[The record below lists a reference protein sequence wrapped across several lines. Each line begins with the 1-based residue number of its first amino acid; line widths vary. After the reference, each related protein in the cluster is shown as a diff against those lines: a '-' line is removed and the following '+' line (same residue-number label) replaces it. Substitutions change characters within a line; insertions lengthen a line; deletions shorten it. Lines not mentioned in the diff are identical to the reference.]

1 MTFLKGYRTI
11 IFNVATVVA
20 ALAELTDLINV
31 VSPEYSSIVLLAVG
45 VANLIL
51 RYLTDTPVGVTT
63 TA

>member
-1 MTFLKGYRTI
+1 MNFLKGYRTI